1 MKKLVEV
8 GQHNAEVESTIEKH
22 EEDLTKPDQTAL
34 EPEVVL
40 TEDVQKNDEKEVAR
54 ESLIEDDIEKEY
66 SSVDEIA
73 PAEEES
79 KKESVVKEASVRKE
93 TSREEEE
100 EIKTE
105 IKHSVRLSQEV
116 STIRARLDT
125 EHNQTQDMKELS
137 FKDSIAVS

>member
-8 GQHNAEVESTIEKH
+8 GQHNAEVESTIEKK
-22 EEDLTKPDQTAL
+22 EEDLSKLNQPE
-34 EPEVVL
+34 EPE
-40 TEDVQKNDEKEVAR
+40 TKGVQKNDENEVAR

-73 PAEEES
+73 PAEEELP
-79 KKESVVKEASVRKE
+79 KESVVKEATELKE
-93 TSREEEE
+93 ASREEEE

-105 IKHSVRLSQEV
+105 IKHSVRLSQDV

-125 EHNQTQDMKELS
+125 EHLQNQDMKELS